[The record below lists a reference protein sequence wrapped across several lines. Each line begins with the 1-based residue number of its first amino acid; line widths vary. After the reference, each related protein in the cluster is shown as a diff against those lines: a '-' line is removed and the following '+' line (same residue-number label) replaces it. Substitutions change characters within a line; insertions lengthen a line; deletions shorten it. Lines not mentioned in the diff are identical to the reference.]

1 MKEQDFEK
9 FAGFWNAYTK
19 TVTGKSVD
27 EDVMMVCFDAL
38 MEHPL
43 SDIRKALRISATRSQ
58 WRPTPASITDILR
71 EIGIGSQSAKLE
83 APTASALVAQAQSAS
98 TPLGVMFRAKIG
110 HFDLNNQ
117 DSFYLNAQAT
127 NYLLAFD
134 DIVAD
139 VLANGYSKSQKE
151 LMNKYNIALTAPL
164 AENLPGPSDK
174 HLKLV
179 HG

>member
-1 MKEQDFEK
+1 MKDKDFEK
-9 FAGFWNAYTK
+9 FAERWNAYTK
-19 TVTGKSVD
+19 AVTGKSVD
-27 EDVMMVCFDAL
+27 GDVMNVCFDT
-38 MEHPL
+38 L
-43 SDIRKALRISATRSQ
+43 SEYSLKDVTKALRINSTRSQ
-58 WRPTPASITDILR
+58 WRPTPGGITEILG
-71 EIGIGSQSAKLE
+71 EIGIRSQSSKLE
-83 APTASALVAQAQSAS
+83 PPTASALVAQAQNAS

-134 DIVAD
+134 DIVEGVMTHGYD
-139 VLANGYSKSQKE
+139 KVLMK
-151 LMNKYNIALTAPL
+151 KYNIALTAPL
-164 AENLPGPSDK
+164 SNNLPGPNDK

>member
-1 MKEQDFEK
+1 MKDKDFEK
-9 FAGFWNAYTK
+9 FAEFWNAYTK
-19 TVTGKSVD
+19 AVTAKSVD

-38 MEHPL
+38 IEFQL
-43 SDIRKALRISATRSQ
+43 SDIRKALRIHTTRSQ
-58 WRPTPASITDILR
+58 WRPTPGIITEILG
-71 EIGIGSQSAKLE
+71 EIGIRSQSSKLE
-83 APTASALVAQAQSAS
+83 APTASALVAQAQNAS

-134 DIVAD
+134 DIVEGVMTHGYD
-139 VLANGYSKSQKE
+139 KVLMK
-151 LMNKYNIALTAPL
+151 KYNIALTAPL
-164 AENLPGPSDK
+164 SNNLPGPNDK

>member
-1 MKEQDFEK
+1 MKDKDFED
-9 FAGFWNAYTK
+9 FADGWNVYSK
-19 TVTGKSVD
+19 MVTGKAVD
-27 EDVMMVCFDAL
+27 EDVMVICFDAL
-38 MEHPL
+38 LEYSLKDVMQ
-43 SDIRKALRISATRSQ
+43 ALKINSTRSQ

-110 HFDLNNQ
+110 HYDLNNQ

-151 LMNKYNIALTAPL
+151 LMNKYNVALTAPL
-164 AENLPGPSDK
+164 SDNLPGPSDK